1 MKNEINCLMAL
12 EKTIMDMI
20 GEQAI
25 AYEDAMRVIKL
36 IKTRLIQI
44 ECECLK
50 YDIEDLD
57 ASIEDAEFVID
68 KFNKGEER
76 PFCTKEYVDELNE
89 RMFKD
94 TIKKSTLELMLSEFQ
109 KG

>member
-20 GEQAI
+20 SEQAI

-57 ASIEDAEFVID
+57 SSIEDAQFVVD
-68 KFNKGEER
+68 KFNNGDER
-76 PFCTKEYVDELNE
+76 PFCSKEYVDGLNE
-89 RMFKD
+89 QMLKD
-94 TIKKSTLELMLSEFQ
+94 AIKKTTLELVLSEFQ
-109 KG
+109 KV